1 MILVHSEQLFCV
13 IIERKLLSIIS
24 SIYTIH
30 NSSILNA
37 KTFLNVLLYFRVK
50 FNILTI
56 SISYIQIDL
65 NHYLNR
71 NKYKSLIS
79 KSSCHHELFDIAC
92 FFSYLKAFHQG
103 LRLHDGCHVWS
114 RKWNQFEIY
123 APTPGVYAF
132 VAYLFSLDESMAQY

>member
-1 MILVHSEQLFCV
+1 MILLHSEQLFCV

-37 KTFLNVLLYFRVK
+37 KTFLNVLFFSRVK

-79 KSSCHHELFDIAC
+79 KSSCHHELFDIAW
-92 FFSYLKAFHQG
+92 FPPILKLFIRDWEFTMGVMYEAENGTNLKYMLPLLVYMHL
-103 LRLHDGCHVWS
+103 LR
-114 RKWNQFEIY
+114 IY
-123 APTPGVYAF
+123 F
-132 VAYLFSLDESMAQY
+132 L